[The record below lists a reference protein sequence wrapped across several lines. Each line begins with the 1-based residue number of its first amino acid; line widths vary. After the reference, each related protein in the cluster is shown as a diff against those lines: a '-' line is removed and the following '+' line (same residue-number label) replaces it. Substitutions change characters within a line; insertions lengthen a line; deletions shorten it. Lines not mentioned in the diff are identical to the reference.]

1 MKWKEKY
8 FSKKQNILSKKK
20 LSKESL
26 QLKHLAILAIFYGA
40 KSTISGLFYKE
51 FWRGLLFDLVGFY

>member
-1 MKWKEKY
+1 MERKI

-51 FWRGLLFDLVGFY
+51 FWIERERETAEVYKL